1 LEWIVDSKNI
11 LKTVLTFLVLVSLA
25 ASGPAAAGETSFSYG
40 GFIKLDV
47 LSTYYRNGEVA
58 LGNPMRDIHLPSQI
72 PVGDMDENYNLDFH
86 VKESR
91 FHFQTLTPAGKRSL
105 RVFLEMDFLLASQG
119 DEKVSNSFNPR
130 LRHIFLEY
138 GNWLF
143 GQTWTTFMILVLPED
158 LDFSGA
164 GEGIIFCRQPQV
176 RLSAGD
182 WKISLE
188 NPETT
193 VSIDTEN
200 GPVAKVTNAS
210 RLPDLVVRRDFAGD
224 WGTLGISLLGRELHY
239 EGTSVLDETQS
250 FEESEFGYGLSLGTR
265 VKVGQRDDFLLQMT
279 AGRGV
284 GRYAALNYV
293 NSSALDEEGRLH
305 AIDLVCGFVGYRH
318 WWNEALRTSIN
329 ISAFTGDNP
338 VDVTGGKVNSKAQ
351 SCSVNLLYSPVPRL
365 TLGAEAMY
373 GRRELED
380 GTDGDFG
387 RLQLSVRYDFG
398 YRTDEDVR
406 EKR

>member
-1 LEWIVDSKNI
+1 MDSKNI
-11 LKTVLTFLVLVSLA
+11 QQTVLTFLVLVLVA
-25 ASGPAAAGETSFSYG
+25 TAGPAMAGETKFSYG

-47 LSTYYRNGEVA
+47 LSTYYRNGDVP
-58 LGNPMRDIHLPSQI
+58 LGNPQRDIHLPSQI
-72 PVGDMDENYNLDFH
+72 PVGENDGNYNLDFH

-91 FHFQTLTPAGKRSL
+91 FHFQTLTPVGERTL

-138 GNWLF
+138 DNWLF
-143 GQTWTTFMILVLPED
+143 GQTWTTFMIIVLPED

-176 RLSAGD
+176 RLSAGA

-188 NPETT
+188 NPETA
-193 VSIDTEN
+193 VSVNTEN
-200 GPVAKVTNAS
+200 GPVGVVTEAS

-239 EGTSVLDETQS
+239 KGPSALDETQTV
-250 FEESEFGYGLSLGTR
+250 EDSELGYGLSLGTKI
-265 VKVGQRDDFLLQMT
+265 KVGQRDEFLLQTT
-279 AGRGV
+279 AGRGL

-293 NSSALDEEGRLH
+293 NSSALDNNGNLH
-305 AIDLVCGFVGYRH
+305 NIDLVCGFIGYRH
-318 WWNEALRTSIN
+318 WWNDKLRTSLN
-329 ISAFTGDNP
+329 VSAFAANNDRE
-338 VDVTGGKVNSKAQ
+338 VTGGAVNDEAQ
-351 SCSVNLLYSPVPRL
+351 SYSVNLLYSPIPKL
-365 TLGAEAMY
+365 TFGGEVMY
-373 GRRELED
+373 ARRVLED
-380 GTDGDFG
+380 STDGTFG

-398 YRTDEDVR
+398 YKSDEDVR
-406 EKR
+406 EKH

>member
-1 LEWIVDSKNI
+1 VDSKYI
-11 LKTVLTFLVLVSLA
+11 LKTVLAVLVLVSLLA
-25 ASGPAAAGETSFSYG
+25 AGPAAAGETSFSYG

-47 LSTYYRNGEVA
+47 LSSYYRNGEVA

-72 PVGDMDENYNLDFH
+72 PVGERDENYNLDFH

-91 FHFQTLTPAGKRSL
+91 FHLQTLTPAGKHSL

-164 GEGIIFCRQPQV
+164 GEGIIFCRQPQI

-193 VSIDTEN
+193 VSINSGSSTV
-200 GPVAKVTNAS
+200 GKVTNAS
-210 RLPDLVVRRDFAGD
+210 RIPDLVVRRDFAGD
-224 WGTLGISLLGRELHY
+224 WGNLGISLLGRELHY
-239 EGTSVLDETQS
+239 KGDSAVDETQS
-250 FEESEFGYGLSLGTR
+250 VEDSEFGYGLSLGTK
-265 VKVGQRDDFLLQMT
+265 VKIGHRDDFLLQMT

-284 GRYAALNYV
+284 GRYAALNFV
-293 NSSALDEEGRLH
+293 NSSALDEDGRLH
-305 AIDLVCGFVGYRH
+305 AIDLICGFIGYRH
-318 WWNEALRTSIN
+318 WWNDKLRTSIN
-329 ISAFTGDNP
+329 ISAFTADNP
-338 VDVTGGKVNSKAQ
+338 YEVTGGKVNSQAQ
-351 SCSVNLLYSPVPRL
+351 SGSINLLYSPVPKL
-365 TLGAEAMY
+365 TIGGEAMY
-373 GRRELED
+373 GRRELDD

-387 RLQLSVRYDFG
+387 RLQFSVRYDFG
-398 YRTDEDVR
+398 YRSDEDVR